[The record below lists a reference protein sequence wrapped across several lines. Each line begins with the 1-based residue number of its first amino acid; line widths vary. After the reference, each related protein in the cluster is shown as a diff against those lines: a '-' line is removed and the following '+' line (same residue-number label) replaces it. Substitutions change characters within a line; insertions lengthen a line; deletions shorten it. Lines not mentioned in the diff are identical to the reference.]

1 MPSDLVKAFRFLFY
15 LQITFGTETCKERS
29 SQTRKGRKRERKND
43 LQMQRPNPKRSGEIA
58 PFSSQFVPPI
68 SLFLDLP
75 FPFELSLIVVAPR
88 RSPSR
93 LRVDRDCSTV
103 SRDLAFASVVRSR
116 LSSNPVASLSSF
128 FS

>member
-1 MPSDLVKAFRFLFY
+1 MPSDLVKAFWFLFY

-29 SQTRKGRKRERKND
+29 SQTCKGRKRERKNNS
-43 LQMQRPNPKRSGEIA
+43 QMQRPNPKRSSEIA
-58 PFSSQFVPPI
+58 TLSSQFVPLI

-75 FPFELSLIVVAPR
+75 FPFELSLIDVVSR

-93 LRVDRDCSTV
+93 LHVDRDCSTA

-116 LSSNPVASLSSF
+116 LSLNPVASLSSF